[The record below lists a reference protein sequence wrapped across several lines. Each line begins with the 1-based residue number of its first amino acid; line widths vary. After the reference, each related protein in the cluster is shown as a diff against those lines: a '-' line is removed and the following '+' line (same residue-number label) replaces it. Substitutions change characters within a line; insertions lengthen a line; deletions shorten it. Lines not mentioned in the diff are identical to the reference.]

1 MSKRFVLFYLIPT
14 LLLLLAAVLPL
25 VLGTH
30 TLYRRDV
37 FNIHLPMKW
46 VQAEAMRE
54 GYLPL
59 VDPYRSGGQPHLG
72 NPNTVPLFP
81 TNLLFLFASVIWS
94 LNAHFWI
101 HWLLA
106 PITFYWLG
114 RSWGLGREA
123 SWAAGVVY
131 AGSGFFLSTLN
142 LYNMIAGITWAPAL
156 VAGLLRVSAGTEAGR
171 FGGVEAARGESGVEA
186 GGPMAV
192 AGTGR
197 MVVATALVWTLLL
210 LGGDP
215 MTAAVALA
223 IGGSALLFRF
233 GLGGIRWKATL
244 VALGLGTLLA
254 APQLVEFARILPLSF
269 RGYMGYS
276 PEAAMAG
283 SWNPATAA
291 EWLVPFVFGLP
302 DLTFWG
308 GRFFSG
314 EQPLLFT
321 LYPGVLALVLVA
333 MSGRPRR
340 RVAWWAWAL
349 VAAGLFFAMGRYN
362 PAIGWFLS
370 IGGAKLLRL
379 PVKLWLLVAMGGGVL
394 CGLGFERLLARERP
408 KRFGRIL
415 AAFAL
420 LYLAGW
426 LWLTLA
432 GGSIQEAVAG
442 LLPDGFPSEIAR
454 FETVRWAGLC
464 LLTLV
469 LIVAYGLIW
478 RLASRRVLVAGG
490 ALLAF
495 HLAAQLFLLRP
506 VIGMDLVAPYLQE
519 SPVLQEVPPQALVAH
534 GKANSLFDPAKVP
547 VNEYPDS
554 RPLWLQRQ
562 VFHEL
567 YPAAGTLWGRRY
579 EFAISPEGLDSYL
592 SRVTVQAFK
601 GLSDA
606 ERVRLLAASGV
617 DILLLGR
624 ELEPEARDL
633 VELEARHPSV
643 GGDILVYRVLRHAPS
658 VEFVG
663 DVRRSPHLNAALG
676 ILTDPSFD
684 PRLSVVLPGT
694 GSWTSGPGGS
704 VEILATGPEHLEVA
718 VDAAGPG
725 VLVIQRAYL
734 PLYRATVDG
743 EETPI
748 RVANMHRMG
757 IELPAGEH
765 AVRLW
770 VDRRPLAAAGVLS
783 LLAAVGLGWIWWR
796 RPLL

>member
-46 VQAEAMRE
+46 VQAQAMKE

-101 HWLLA
+101 HLLLA

-142 LYNMIAGITWAPAL
+142 LYNMVAGITWAPAL
-156 VAGLLRVSAGTEAGR
+156 VAGLLRVSAGTGAGR
-171 FGGVEAARGESGVEA
+171 FVGVEAARGESSVEA
-186 GGPMAV
+186 GGPVAV

-197 MVVATALVWTLLL
+197 FLVATALVWALLL

-269 RGYMGYS
+269 RGFMGYS

-291 EWLVPFVFGLP
+291 EWLVPFAFGLP

-333 MSGRPRR
+333 MSGRPRS

-394 CGLGFERLLARERP
+394 CGLGFERLLAQERP

-432 GGSIQEAVAG
+432 GGSIQDAVAG

-454 FETVRWAGLC
+454 V
-464 LLTLV
+464 
-469 LIVAYGLIW
+469 
-478 RLASRRVLVAGG
+478 
-490 ALLAF
+490 
-495 HLAAQLFLLRP
+495 
-506 VIGMDLVAPYLQE
+506 
-519 SPVLQEVPPQALVAH
+519 
-534 GKANSLFDPAKVP
+534 
-547 VNEYPDS
+547 
-554 RPLWLQRQ
+554 
-562 VFHEL
+562 
-567 YPAAGTLWGRRY
+567 
-579 EFAISPEGLDSYL
+579 
-592 SRVTVQAFK
+592 
-601 GLSDA
+601 
-606 ERVRLLAASGV
+606 
-617 DILLLGR
+617 
-624 ELEPEARDL
+624 
-633 VELEARHPSV
+633 
-643 GGDILVYRVLRHAPS
+643 
-658 VEFVG
+658 
-663 DVRRSPHLNAALG
+663 
-676 ILTDPSFD
+676 
-684 PRLSVVLPGT
+684 
-694 GSWTSGPGGS
+694 
-704 VEILATGPEHLEVA
+704 
-718 VDAAGPG
+718 
-725 VLVIQRAYL
+725 
-734 PLYRATVDG
+734 
-743 EETPI
+743 
-748 RVANMHRMG
+748 
-757 IELPAGEH
+757 
-765 AVRLW
+765 
-770 VDRRPLAAAGVLS
+770 
-783 LLAAVGLGWIWWR
+783 
-796 RPLL
+796 

>member
-1 MSKRFVLFYLIPT
+1 LSKRFVLFYLLPT
-14 LLLLLAAVLPL
+14 LLLLAAAVLPL

-46 VQAEAMRE
+46 VQAEAMQE

-81 TNLLFLFASVIWS
+81 TNLLYLFASVIWS
-94 LNAHFWI
+94 LNAHFWL
-101 HWLLA
+101 HLLLA

-156 VAGLLRVSAGTEAGR
+156 VAGMLRLSAGGHRAPKARGRTGR
-171 FGGVEAARGESGVEA
+171 F
-186 GGPMAV
+186 V
-192 AGTGR
+192 AGTAVIWCL
-197 MVVATALVWTLLL
+197 ML

-223 IGGSALLFRF
+223 IGGSALIFRW
-233 GLGGIRWKATL
+233 GLRGVRWPTTM

-283 SWNPATAA
+283 SWNPVTAA
-291 EWLVPFVFGLP
+291 EWLVPFLFGLP
-302 DLTFWG
+302 DLSFWG
-308 GRFFSG
+308 GSFYAG

-321 LYPGVLALVLVA
+321 LYPGLLALVLVVMA
-333 MSGRPRR
+333 GRPRA

-349 VAAGLFFAMGRYN
+349 VAAGIFFAMGRYN

-370 IGGAKLLRL
+370 LGGAKLLRL
-379 PVKLWLLVAMGGGVL
+379 PVKLWLLVAMGGAVL
-394 CGLGFERLLARERP
+394 CGLGFERLLAQEHP
-408 KRFGRIL
+408 KRFRRIL
-415 AAFAL
+415 TAFAL
-420 LYLAGW
+420 LYLTGW
-426 LWLTLA
+426 LLLTLA
-432 GGSIQEAVAG
+432 GGPIQSAVAD
-442 LLPDGFPSEIAR
+442 LLPEGFPGEIAR

-464 LLTLV
+464 LLTLM
-469 LIVAYGLIW
+469 LIAAYGLIW
-478 RLASRRVLVAGG
+478 RLASRRARVAGG
-490 ALLAF
+490 ALLAL
-495 HLAAQLFLLRP
+495 HLAVQLFLLRP
-506 VIGMDLVAPYLQE
+506 VISMDVVAPYLEE
-519 SPVLQEVPPQALVAH
+519 SPLLQEIPPEALVTH
-534 GKANSLFDPAKVP
+534 GKANGLFGAAKVP
-547 VNEYPDS
+547 VEEYPDS

-567 YPAAGTLWGRRY
+567 YPAAGALWGRRY

-592 SRVTVQAFK
+592 SRVTVQAFQ

-606 ERVRLLAASGV
+606 DRIRLLGASGV
-617 DILLLGR
+617 DILLLDR
-624 ELEPEARDL
+624 ELEPDALEL
-633 VELEARHPSV
+633 VVLEARQPSV
-643 GGDILVYRVLRHAPS
+643 GGEILVYRVLRHAPA
-658 VEFVG
+658 VQFVG
-663 DVRRSPHLNAALG
+663 DIRRSVHLNAALG
-676 ILTDPSFD
+676 ILTDPAFD
-684 PRLSVVLPGT
+684 PRQSVVLPG
-694 GSWTSGPGGS
+694 SSASTSGPGGS
-704 VEILATGPEHLEVA
+704 VEILATGPEQLEVR
-718 VDAAGPG
+718 VEAAGAG

-757 IELPAGEH
+757 IELPTGSH
-765 AVRLW
+765 QVSLW
-770 VDRRPLAAAGVLS
+770 VDRRPLAAAGLVS
-783 LLAAVGLGWIWWR
+783 LLAAVALGWIWWR
-796 RPLL
+796 R

>member
-1 MSKRFVLFYLIPT
+1 
-14 LLLLLAAVLPL
+14 L
-25 VLGTH
+25 VVGTA
-30 TLYRRDV
+30 
-37 FNIHLPMKW
+37 F
-46 VQAEAMRE
+46 
-54 GYLPL
+54 
-59 VDPYRSGGQPHLG
+59 
-72 NPNTVPLFP
+72 
-81 TNLLFLFASVIWS
+81 
-94 LNAHFWI
+94 
-101 HWLLA
+101 
-106 PITFYWLG
+106 
-114 RSWGLGREA
+114 
-123 SWAAGVVY
+123 
-131 AGSGFFLSTLN
+131 
-142 LYNMIAGITWAPAL
+142 
-156 VAGLLRVSAGTEAGR
+156 
-171 FGGVEAARGESGVEA
+171 
-186 GGPMAV
+186 
-192 AGTGR
+192 
-197 MVVATALVWTLLL
+197 VWTLLL

-269 RGYMGYS
+269 RGFMGYS

-291 EWLVPFVFGLP
+291 EWLVPFAFGLP

-333 MSGRPRR
+333 MSGRPRS

-394 CGLGFERLLARERP
+394 CGLGFERLLAQERP

-432 GGSIQEAVAG
+432 GGSIQDAVAG
-442 LLPDGFPSEIAR
+442 LLPDAFPSEIAR
-454 FETVRWAGLC
+454 VETVRWAGLC
-464 LLTLV
+464 LLTLI

-478 RLASRRVLVAGG
+478 RLASRRVMVAGG

-506 VIGMDLVAPYLQE
+506 VIAMDVVAPYLEE
-519 SPVLQEVPPQALVAH
+519 SPVLQEIPPQALVAH

-547 VNEYPDS
+547 INEYPDS

-694 GSWTSGPGGS
+694 GEWTSGPGGS
-704 VEILATGPEHLEVA
+704 VEIVATGAEHLEVT

-734 PLYRATVDG
+734 PLYRATDDG

-770 VDRRPLAAAGVLS
+770 VDRRPLAAASVLS
-783 LLAAVGLGWIWWR
+783 LLAAVALGWIWWR